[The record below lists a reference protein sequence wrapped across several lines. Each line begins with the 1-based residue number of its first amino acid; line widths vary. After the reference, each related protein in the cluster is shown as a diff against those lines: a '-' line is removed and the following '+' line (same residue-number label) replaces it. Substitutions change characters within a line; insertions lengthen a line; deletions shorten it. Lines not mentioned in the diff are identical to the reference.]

1 LFKNKTKF
9 KGSLKLGGGVA
20 MIEKGVE
27 RQEQINATMV

>member
-20 MIEKGVE
+20 MIEKGVDGYLAPLE
-27 RQEQINATMV
+27 H